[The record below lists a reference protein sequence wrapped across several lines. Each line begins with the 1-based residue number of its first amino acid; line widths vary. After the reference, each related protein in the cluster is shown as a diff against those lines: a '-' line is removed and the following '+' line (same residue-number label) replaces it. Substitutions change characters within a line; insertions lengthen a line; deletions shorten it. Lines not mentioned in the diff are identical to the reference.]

1 MAVPKIILDY
11 LKKNK
16 IKNKTMKHKTAYTA
30 QEVAAAQGVSGDQVA
45 KAVIVKYGKE
55 YAIAC
60 LPASYLVDF
69 KKLKTILGKSV
80 SLAKE
85 TEIKKLLPKGIKV
98 GAQPPFGELYNLPV
112 YVDKS
117 LTNFD
122 EIVVMGGTY
131 TDTIKIKYA
140 DFVRVVKPKVKKFG
154 VHA

>member
-1 MAVPKIILDY
+1 
-11 LKKNK
+11 
-16 IKNKTMKHKTAYTA
+16 MKHKTAYTA
-30 QEVAAAQGVSGDQVA
+30 QEVAGAQGVSGDQLA
-45 KAVIVKYGKE
+45 KTVIVKYGKE
-55 YAIAC
+55 YAIVC

-69 KKLKTILGKSV
+69 KKLKDILGKSV

-98 GAQPPFGELYNLPV
+98 GSQPPFGELYNLPPHQKFGVEGLPV

-117 LTNFD
+117 LTGFD

-140 DFVRVVKPKVKKFG
+140 DFEKLVKPKVKSFA
-154 VHA
+154 VHS